1 MTDDTD
7 ILETLLGIAN
17 FKEHIEKSKKDKVI
31 MSIEEGDEESEFSI
45 RIFDISDDTEQETL
59 IKEVAYGVLSMLQD
73 ENKLNSIRS
82 LGRYELAVNKQNK
95 SSPIQH
101 IGDNIVPF
109 TPR

>member
-7 ILETLLGIAN
+7 ILETLLGIPN
-17 FKEHIEKSKKDKVI
+17 FKDKIGDPKKDKVI
-31 MSIEEGDEESEFSI
+31 MSIEEGDKESEFSV
-45 RIFDISDDTEQETL
+45 RVFDISDDAEQETL
-59 IKEVAYGVLSMLQD
+59 IKEVAYGVLSMLHD

-82 LGRYELAVNKQNK
+82 LGRYELAVTKQNK
-95 SSPIQH
+95 SSSIQR